1 MNRTE
6 QDILYL
12 AGCAMHQIKPD
23 VEGMDFDKIANVAM
37 HHTLSSMICMA
48 LESAGVKIDI
58 LIDQKNKAIR
68 KNMML
73 DNERH
78 RIFSKLDEVGIWHM
92 PLKGILL
99 KDMYPSYGM
108 RQMAD
113 NDILFDPKFRN
124 EVRDIFL
131 SLDYEIEEYGNGNHD
146 VYLRKPIFNYEMHVS
161 LFSKVF
167 PDFFKYYTELEKKYI
182 CDGYERCMNVNDAY
196 VYIVAHAYKHFTLG
210 GTGIRTLMDLYM
222 YNEHCKNAMNKDYIY
237 EQCKILDIQEFEEE
251 ARKIAYK
258 IFDHPTRDFSFLSQE
273 EDDYIKYY
281 FTSGTYG
288 TSKQRIQN
296 EIHKIELNGSNHAKA
311 KYLLRRIFPKISW
324 FRQNIPCLN
333 KYPVF
338 IPFYALIRPFIK
350 AFTSRKK
357 WINEVKTVRE
367 SK

>member
-1 MNRTE
+1 MNRIE

-58 LIDQKNKAIR
+58 LIEQKNKAIR

-78 RIFSKLDEVGIWHM
+78 RIFTKLDEAGIWHM
-92 PLKGILL
+92 SLKGVLL

-113 NDILFDPKFRN
+113 NDILFDSQFRN

-131 SLDYEIEEYGNGNHD
+131 SLDYEIEDYGNGNHD

-167 PDFFKYYTELEKKYI
+167 PDFLKYYTELEKNYLG
-182 CDGYERCMNVNDAY
+182 DGYEKHMNVNDAY

-222 YNEHCKNAMNKDYIY
+222 YNEHCKNVMNKNYIY
-237 EQCKILDIQEFEEE
+237 EQCRILGIQEFEEE

-258 IFDHPTRDFSFLSQE
+258 VFDHPIRDFSFLSQE

-311 KYLLRRIFPKISW
+311 KYLFKRIFPEISW
-324 FRQNIPCLN
+324 FRQNIPFLD
-333 KYPVF
+333 KYPAF

-350 AFTSRKK
+350 VFTSRKK
-357 WINEVKTVRE
+357 WINEVKAVRE

>member
-23 VEGMDFDKIANVAM
+23 VRGMDFDKLTKVAM
-37 HHTLSSMICMA
+37 QHTLSSMICMA
-48 LESAGVKIDI
+48 LESSGVKIDI

-73 DNERH
+73 DNERQ
-78 RIFSKLDEVGIWHM
+78 RIFSKLDEAGIWHM
-92 PLKGILL
+92 PLKGVLL
-99 KDMYPSYGM
+99 QDMYPSYGM

-113 NDILFDPKFRN
+113 NDILFNSQFRN
-124 EVRDIFL
+124 EVRAIFL
-131 SLDYEIEEYGNGNHD
+131 SLGYEIEEYCKGNHD
-146 VYLRKPIFNYEMHVS
+146 VYFRKPIFNYEMHVS
-161 LFSKVF
+161 LFSRVLPTF
-167 PDFFKYYTELEKKYI
+167 LEYYTELEKNYI
-182 CDGYERCMNVNDAY
+182 CNGYQRSMNVNDAY
-196 VYIVAHAYKHFTLG
+196 VFIVAHAYKHFTFG
-210 GTGIRTLMDLYM
+210 GTGIRTLIDLYI
-222 YNEHCKNAMNKDYIY
+222 YNEHCKNEMNKDYIY
-237 EQCKILDIQEFEEE
+237 EQCKILGVQKFEEE

-258 IFDHPTRDFSFLSQE
+258 LFDHPTRDFSFLSQE
-273 EDDYIKYY
+273 EDDYVKYY

-357 WINEVKTVRE
+357 WINEVNAVRE

>member
-23 VEGMDFDKIANVAM
+23 VRGMDFDKITKVAM
-37 HHTLSSMICMA
+37 QHTLSSMICMA
-48 LESAGVKIDI
+48 LESSGVKIDI

-73 DNERH
+73 DNERQ
-78 RIFSKLDEVGIWHM
+78 RIFSKLDEAGIWHM
-92 PLKGILL
+92 PLKGVLL
-99 KDMYPSYGM
+99 QDMYPSYGM

-113 NDILFDPKFRN
+113 NDILFNSQFRN
-124 EVRDIFL
+124 EVRAIFL
-131 SLDYEIEEYGNGNHD
+131 SLGYEIEEYGNGNHD

-167 PDFFKYYTELEKKYI
+167 PDFFKYYIELEKNYI

-258 IFDHPTRDFSFLSQE
+258 IFDHPTRDFSFLNQE

-357 WINEVKTVRE
+357 WINEVNAVRE

>member
-23 VEGMDFDKIANVAM
+23 VRGMDFDKITKVAM
-37 HHTLSSMICMA
+37 QHTLSSMICMA
-48 LESAGVKIDI
+48 LESSGVKIDI

-73 DNERH
+73 DNERQ
-78 RIFSKLDEVGIWHM
+78 RIFSKLDEAGIWHM
-92 PLKGILL
+92 PLKGVLL
-99 KDMYPSYGM
+99 QDMYPSYGM

-113 NDILFDPKFRN
+113 NDILFNSQFRN
-124 EVRDIFL
+124 EVRAIFL
-131 SLDYEIEEYGNGNHD
+131 SLGYEIEEYCKGNHD
-146 VYLRKPIFNYEMHVS
+146 VYFRKPIFNYEMHVS
-161 LFSKVF
+161 LFSRVLPTF
-167 PDFFKYYTELEKKYI
+167 LEYYTELEKKYI
-182 CDGYERCMNVNDAY
+182 CNGYQRSMNVNDAY
-196 VYIVAHAYKHFTLG
+196 VFIVAHAYKHFTFG
-210 GTGIRTLMDLYM
+210 GTGIRTLIDLYI
-222 YNEHCKNAMNKDYIY
+222 YNEHCKNEMNKDYIY
-237 EQCKILDIQEFEEE
+237 EQCKILGVQKFEEE

-258 IFDHPTRDFSFLSQE
+258 LFDHPTRDFSFLSQE
-273 EDDYIKYY
+273 DDDYIKYY

-357 WINEVKTVRE
+357 WINEVNAVRE